1 MPSSKII
8 ITQTA
13 HGSSAAGEAKRGLD
27 LYAVLSQA
35 ITFTNDA
42 DASVGVTKYEW
53 TLIERPPGSTATLSG
68 AATATASLQA
78 DKYGGYVVSLRVNDM
93 ADNTDGYSVT
103 VAGCSYPVLHT
114 VSTVDYGDWDPP
126 AFHEETNS
134 NWIDKYGPKNPYG
147 SQRGL
152 YKILSD
158 LREFYI
164 PTALNASNIIRF
176 PFVYIAT
183 YVEQEVDSAAYFD
196 AAVMAEIDM
205 TDYSYDTVKFV
216 TVCRVDSPGTGYVR
230 LYDETNGVAVTSSEV
245 TTTSSTIVTLTSSAL
260 TVGGGAGNL
269 RTTPAM
275 YKVQVKITGGTPGVD
290 YINIFDAY
298 IDLDA

>member
-158 LREFYI
+158 IREFYI
-164 PTALNASNIIRF
+164 PTFQSMNSVLRF
-176 PFVYIAT
+176 PFTEALVQDSDSSS
-183 YVEQEVDSAAYFD
+183 YVDAAYMSEV
-196 AAVMAEIDM
+196 AMN
-205 TDYSYDTVKFV
+205 DYLYGTVKFSV
-216 TVCRVDSPGTGYVR
+216 ILKSDTPGTAYAQ
-230 LYDETNGVAVTSSEV
+230 LYDVTNSVAITGSEV
-245 TTTSSTIVTLTSSAL
+245 STTSTVPVALSSGAL
-260 TVGGGAGNL
+260 TVGSGAGNIRL
-269 RTTPAM
+269 ASTM
-275 YKVQVKITGGTPGVD
+275 YKVQIKITGGVPATD
-290 YINIFDAY
+290 YVKIFDAV

>member
-114 VSTVDYGDWDPP
+114 VSTVDYG
-126 AFHEETNS
+126 HEETNS

-158 LREFYI
+158 LREFYL
-164 PTALNASNIIRF
+164 PGLFSVGSIIRF
-176 PFVYIAT
+176 PFVYIPAVVIQQTDQST
-183 YVEQEVDSAAYFD
+183 YQDAAY
-196 AAVMAEIDM
+196 MTEIDM
-205 TDYSYDTVKFV
+205 TDYLYGTVKFGV
-216 TVCRVDSPGTGYVR
+216 VLSVDAPGTAYAR
-230 LYDETNGVAVTSSEV
+230 LWDNTNSVAITSSEV
-245 TTTSSTIVTLTSSAL
+245 STNSATPVTVLSSAL
-260 TVGGGAGNL
+260 TVGGAAGNL

-275 YKVQVKITGGTPGVD
+275 YKVQIKVTGGVPATDFVEI
-290 YINIFDAY
+290 YDAF